1 MSAGSR
7 PPDKRRGAP
16 AGQPKP
22 LNVAAATTPLDSV
35 HVATAVRQER
45 AAALTDRLVLELPGD
60 LFVRSL
66 VATDQEWHQ
75 AAELAGSRLPRCRPG
90 GRLAS
95 YYDAVCRAFRARQG
109 RA

>member
-1 MSAGSR
+1 MSARGG
-7 PPDKRRGAP
+7 PPDKRRGAL

-45 AAALTDRLVLELPGD
+45 AATLTDRLVLELPGD
-60 LFVRSL
+60 VFVCSL
-66 VATDQEWHQ
+66 VATDREWQQ
-75 AAELAGSRLPRCRPG
+75 AAELAGSALPRCRPG
-90 GRLAS
+90 GRLAI
-95 YYDAVCRAFRARQG
+95 YYDAVCRAFQARQV